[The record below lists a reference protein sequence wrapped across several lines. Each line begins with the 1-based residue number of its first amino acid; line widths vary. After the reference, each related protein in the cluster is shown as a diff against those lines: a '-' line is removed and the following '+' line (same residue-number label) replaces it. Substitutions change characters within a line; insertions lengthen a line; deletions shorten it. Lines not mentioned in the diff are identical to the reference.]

1 MRISDWSS
9 DVCSSDLTARLPLTE
24 KTGPVWHGY
33 LPGLAPG
40 ALYGLRAH
48 GPYAPERGH
57 RFNPHKLLLDPYARA
72 LTGRVT
78 AADATLGYDTAA
90 PEGDLSFST
99 ADSSAAL
106 PKCVVTAPAEPVPE
120 AERPNTPWAETVV
133 SEAHPKGL
141 TQLWPGLPEALRGT
155 YEALAADP
163 VLEHLRALGV
173 TAVELLPL
181 QALVDERWLAE
192 KGLVNYWGY
201 NTIGFFTPEPRYRSE
216 EHTSELPSLMRISY
230 AVFCLK
236 KKK

>member
-78 AADATLGYDTAA
+78 AADATLGYDAAA
-90 PEGDLSFST
+90 PEGDQIGRAS
-99 ADSSAAL
+99 
-106 PKCVVTAPAEPVPE
+106 CRERVCQVV
-120 AERPNTPWAETVV
+120 
-133 SEAHPKGL
+133 
-141 TQLWPGLPEALRGT
+141 
-155 YEALAADP
+155 
-163 VLEHLRALGV
+163 
-173 TAVELLPL
+173 
-181 QALVDERWLAE
+181 
-192 KGLVNYWGY
+192 
-201 NTIGFFTPEPRYRSE
+201 
-216 EHTSELPSLMRISY
+216 
-230 AVFCLK
+230 
-236 KKK
+236 